1 MTKIC
6 LIQMDDRISLDYLLL
21 TQSVNKKICKIFNY
35 DYIFIDTSK
44 IYINLDPKLRK
55 ITVINDFINNYKNYD
70 ILIFLDS
77 DAWVNNGYS
86 LNTIVNHLI
95 NDNTKLG
102 CYSRDPILVF
112 NTYINS
118 GAFIL
123 KINDE
128 SRQMYKDII
137 VFVNNNPKFITHIH
151 PFYDQ
156 PSISHYVFNNK
167 DKFIIFNVEI
177 FNTPIGSVIRHNWH
191 KNKLM
196 FDDLNKLLEILDN
209 DNYESYNTEFD
220 IQKNL
225 DTNDF
230 PNKRNLESYAYLK

>member
-1 MTKIC
+1 M
-6 LIQMDDRISLDYLLL
+6 LLNPARITAQNTYSGSYSIINLL
-21 TQSVNKKICKIFNY
+21 TPGYESG
-35 DYIFIDTSK
+35 SK
-44 IYINLDPKLRK
+44 INGIAKYNYIE
-55 ITVINDFINNYKNYD
+55 KNESFVYP
-70 ILIFLDS
+70 ILI
-77 DAWVNNGYS
+77 W
-86 LNTIVNHLI
+86 
-95 NDNTKLG
+95 
-102 CYSRDPILVF
+102 

-128 SRQMYKDII
+128 TRQMYKDII
-137 VFVNNNPKFITHIH
+137 IFINNNPKFITHIH

-167 DKFIIFNVEI
+167 DKFLIFDIEI

-209 DNYESYNTEFD
+209 NNYERCNTYFD
-220 IQKNL
+220 IEKNL
-225 DTNDF
+225 DTNNY
-230 PNKRNLESYAYLK
+230 PNKINLESYSYLK